1 MVNIAFGVEFFRPFF
16 WLLQIF
22 IRRILFVGEDVK
34 NILFGLFKNAN
45 ICEKVSCG

>member
-22 IRRILFVGEDVK
+22 IRRILFISK
-34 NILFGLFKNAN
+34 NIKDIIFRLFKNAD
-45 ICEKVSCG
+45 IREKISCR

>member
-22 IRRILFVGEDVK
+22 IRRILLLGK
-34 NILFGLFKNAN
+34 IFKD
-45 ICEKVSCG
+45 II